1 MIVAMS
7 HILQR
12 IYHGLIV
19 LFAAAS
25 ISFVLMFIIGD
36 PVLMRVGE
44 DASQEA
50 IDRVR
55 EQMGLDRALIFQ
67 YFDFIWGVLQGDFGN
82 SYRHQ
87 EPVLGLLVS
96 RLGNSVILAIPALI
110 LAIAVSIPVG
120 VVSAMYRNR
129 LIDFVARTFALI
141 GQAAPNFWVGIM
153 LILVF
158 ALHLQWLP
166 VSGMG
171 GDTLADRIKHMIM
184 PVFTL
189 SLLTMAYLTRM
200 MRGAVLELMGQDFV
214 RTARAK
220 GLSPAQVMYRHVVRN
235 AMLPYVTISGLQLGS
250 LISGSMVVE
259 SVFSWPG
266 FGRFLLDAIRLM
278 DIPVVAGALTLVSVI
293 YVVLAFVVDVIY
305 TLLDPRLRR
314 S

>member
-1 MIVAMS
+1 MS
-7 HILQR
+7 YIFQR
-12 IYHGLIV
+12 LYHGFIV

-25 ISFVLMFIIGD
+25 ISFILMFIIGD
-36 PVLMRVGE
+36 PVLMRIGD
-44 DASQEA
+44 DATQA
-50 IDRVR
+50 TIDRVR
-55 EQMGLDRALIFQ
+55 QQMGLDRPLIFQ
-67 YFDFIWGVLQGDFGN
+67 YFDFMWGVVQGDFGL

-87 EPVLGLLVS
+87 EPVLGLLIS
-96 RLGNSVILAIPALI
+96 RLGNSIILAIPALI
-110 LAIAVSIPVG
+110 LAICVSIPVG
-120 VVSAMYRNR
+120 VISAMHRNR
-129 LIDFVARTFALI
+129 PIDLIARTFALV

-153 LILVF
+153 LILLF
-158 ALHLQWLP
+158 AIQLRWLP
-166 VSGMG
+166 ASGMG
-171 GDTLADRIKHMIM
+171 GETLGEKLKYMIM

-220 GLSPAQVMYRHVVRN
+220 GLSPRRVMYRHVVRN

-266 FGRFLLDAIRLM
+266 FGRFLLDSIRLM
-278 DIPVVAGALTLVSVI
+278 DIPVVAGALTLVAVM

>member
-1 MIVAMS
+1 MS
-7 HILQR
+7 YIAQR
-12 IYHGLIV
+12 LYHGFFV

-36 PVLMRVGE
+36 PVLMRIGD
-44 DASQEA
+44 DATQET

-55 EQMGLDRALIFQ
+55 QQMGLDRPLIVQ
-67 YFDFIWGVLQGDFGN
+67 YAQFMWGVVQGDFGL

-87 EPVLGLLVS
+87 EPVLGLLIS
-96 RLGNSVILAIPALI
+96 RLGNSIILAVPALL
-110 LAIAVSIPVG
+110 LAICVSIPVG

-129 LIDFVARTFALI
+129 PIDFIARTFALV

-153 LILVF
+153 LILLF
-158 ALHLQWLP
+158 AIHLRWLP
-166 VSGMG
+166 ASGMG
-171 GDTLADRIKHMIM
+171 GETLGEKLKYMIM

-220 GLSPAQVMYRHVVRN
+220 GLSPRRVMYRHVVRN

-266 FGRFLLDAIRLM
+266 FGRFLLDSIRLM
-278 DIPVVAGALTLVSVI
+278 DIPVVAGALTLVAVM
-293 YVVLAFVVDVIY
+293 YVVLAFIVDVIY

>member
-1 MIVAMS
+1 MS
-7 HILQR
+7 HLLQR
-12 IYHGLIV
+12 LYHGLIV

-25 ISFVLMFIIGD
+25 ISFILMFIIGD
-36 PVLMRVGE
+36 PVLMRIGE
-44 DASQEA
+44 DATQET

-55 EQMGLDRALIFQ
+55 QQMGLDRPLFVQ
-67 YFDFIWGVLQGDFGN
+67 YVEFMLGVAQGDFGL

-87 EPVLGLLVS
+87 EPVLGLLIS
-96 RLGNSVILAIPALI
+96 RLGNSIILAIPALI
-110 LAIAVSIPVG
+110 LAICVSIPVG
-120 VVSAMYRNR
+120 VISAMHRNR
-129 LIDFVARTFALI
+129 PIDLIARTFALI

-153 LILVF
+153 LILLF
-158 ALHLQWLP
+158 AIHLRWLP
-166 VSGMG
+166 ASGMG
-171 GDTLADRIKHMIM
+171 GETLGEKLRYMIM

-220 GLSPAQVMYRHVVRN
+220 GLSPRRVMYRHVVRN

-266 FGRFLLDAIRLM
+266 FGRFLLDSIRLM
-278 DIPVVAGALTLVSVI
+278 DIPVVAGALTLVAVM

>member
-1 MIVAMS
+1 MS
-7 HILQR
+7 YIAQR
-12 IYHGLIV
+12 LYHGFIV

-36 PVLMRVGE
+36 PVLMRIGD
-44 DASQEA
+44 DATQET

-55 EQMGLDRALIFQ
+55 QQMGLDRPLIVQ
-67 YFDFIWGVLQGDFGN
+67 YGQFMWGVVQGDFGL

-87 EPVLGLLVS
+87 EPVLGLLIS
-96 RLGNSVILAIPALI
+96 RLGNSIILAVPALL
-110 LAIAVSIPVG
+110 LAICVSIPVG
-120 VVSAMYRNR
+120 VISAMHRNR
-129 LIDFVARTFALI
+129 PIDFIARTFALV

-153 LILVF
+153 LILLF
-158 ALHLQWLP
+158 AIHLRWLP
-166 VSGMG
+166 ASGMG
-171 GDTLADRIKHMIM
+171 GETLGEKLKYMIM

-220 GLSPAQVMYRHVVRN
+220 GLSPRRVMYRHVVRN

-266 FGRFLLDAIRLM
+266 FGRFLLDSIRLM
-278 DIPVVAGALTLVSVI
+278 DIPVVAGALTLVAVM
-293 YVVLAFVVDVIY
+293 YVVLAFIVDVIY

>member
-1 MIVAMS
+1 MS
-7 HILQR
+7 HLLQR
-12 IYHGLIV
+12 LYHGLIV

-25 ISFVLMFIIGD
+25 ISFILMFIIGD
-36 PVLMRVGE
+36 PVLMRIGE
-44 DASQEA
+44 DATQET

-55 EQMGLDRALIFQ
+55 QQMGLDRPLFVQ
-67 YFDFIWGVLQGDFGN
+67 YVEFMLGVAQGDFGL

-87 EPVLGLLVS
+87 EPVLGLLIS
-96 RLGNSVILAIPALI
+96 RLGNSIILAIPALI
-110 LAIAVSIPVG
+110 LAICVSIPVG
-120 VVSAMYRNR
+120 VISAMHRNR
-129 LIDFVARTFALI
+129 PIDLIARTFALI

-153 LILVF
+153 LILLF
-158 ALHLQWLP
+158 AIHLRWLP
-166 VSGMG
+166 ASGMG
-171 GDTLADRIKHMIM
+171 GETLGEKLRYTIM

-220 GLSPAQVMYRHVVRN
+220 GLSPRRVMYRHVVRN

-266 FGRFLLDAIRLM
+266 FGRFLLDSIRLM
-278 DIPVVAGALTLVSVI
+278 DIPVVAGALTLVAVM